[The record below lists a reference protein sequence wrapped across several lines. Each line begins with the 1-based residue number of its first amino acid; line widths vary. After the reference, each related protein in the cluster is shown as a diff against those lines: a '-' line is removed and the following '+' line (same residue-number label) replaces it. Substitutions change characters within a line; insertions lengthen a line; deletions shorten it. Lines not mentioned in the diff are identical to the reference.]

1 MIKLLKEILE
11 VLKRIESVISGK
23 ESDLAELE
31 KVYKEY
37 KFFAD
42 ARGMKLLAEK
52 GLVDEYNEFM
62 TKCEEVLFYN
72 EYTVGYN
79 FKIELPKP
87 SGKLE
92 AFKNKFNKFFK

>member
-62 TKCEEVLFYN
+62 TKCEEILFCDEAAANYSI
-72 EYTVGYN
+72 
-79 FKIELPKP
+79 KIVLPKP
-87 SGKLE
+87 SSKLE
-92 AFKNKFNKFFK
+92 AFKNKFNKFF